1 MIKTKA
7 IVLGKKDYREY
18 DALVSFYSLDFGKI
32 SLLARGLKRKSSK
45 LAGHLEPFNLVDLMI
60 IKGREKDY
68 VGSAISENSFLNIKN
83 NYSRVIFAG
92 KALGFVKDLTYPQ
105 QADFNIFLLVR
116 DFLIFLDNL
125 SDDKELDLISYFF
138 KLKLLEL
145 WGYDFSSI
153 DNLDEESDLR
163 NNFTRISQRTLD
175 LKNKILQLGF
185 SGQSQLSL
193 KEGDKKDLDK
203 FIEII
208 RGIIF

>member
-1 MIKTKA
+1 MIKTRA

-18 DALVSFYSLDFGKI
+18 DALVSFYSLDFGRI
-32 SLLARGLKRKSSK
+32 NLLARGLKRESSK

-68 VGSAISENSFLNIKN
+68 VGSAISENYFLNIKN
-83 NYSRVIFAG
+83 NYSRAVLAG
-92 KALGFVKDLTYPQ
+92 RALGFMKDLTYLQ

-116 DFLIFLDNL
+116 DFLIFLDSL

-145 WGYDFSSI
+145 LGYNFSSI
-153 DNLDEESDLR
+153 DNLDKESDLQ
-163 NNFTRISQRTLD
+163 NNFASINQETLD
-175 LKNKILQLGF
+175 LKNKILRLGF
-185 SGQSQLSL
+185 SGYSQLSL
-193 KEGDKKDLDK
+193 KEGEKRDLDK